1 MPRDD
6 AARLRDITDAAVR
19 IDARIG
25 TTDIERLSRLPG

>member
-25 TTDIERLSRLPG
+25 NTATARLSRLVG